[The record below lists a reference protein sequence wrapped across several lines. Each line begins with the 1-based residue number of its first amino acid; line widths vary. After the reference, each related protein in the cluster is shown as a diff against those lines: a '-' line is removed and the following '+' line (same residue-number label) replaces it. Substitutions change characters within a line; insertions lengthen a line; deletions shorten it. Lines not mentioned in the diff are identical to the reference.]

1 MLDKLKRYTIIG
13 MVFTLIIGTLMHF
26 VYEWSGNN
34 PIVGLFAPVN
44 ESVWEHMKL
53 IFFPILLYSFLMNN
67 QLKKEYLCVT
77 SATSFG
83 ILLGTILI
91 PVFFYV
97 YTGILG
103 YNLMILDIGT
113 FVVSVLIAFYAVYKL
128 TLSCKLKNYLT
139 LLRVM
144 VLLLVIIFIVFHYV
158 QPDIGLFAEPNE

>member
-1 MLDKLKRYTIIG
+1 MNKLKRYTIIG
-13 MVFTLIIGTLMHF
+13 IVFTLIIGTLMHF

-34 PIVGLFAPVN
+34 PIVGLIAPVN

-53 IFFPILLYSFLMNN
+53 IFFPILIHSLFMNN
-67 QLKKEYLCVT
+67 QLKNEYPCVM

-83 ILLGTILI
+83 ILLGTLLI
-91 PVFFYV
+91 PVIFYV

-113 FVVSVLIAFYAVYKL
+113 FVVSVLIAFYAIYKL
-128 TLSCKLKNYLT
+128 TISCKLKNYLT

-144 VLLLVIIFIVFHYV
+144 VLLLAILFILFHYV
-158 QPDIGLFAEPNE
+158 QPSLNT